1 MLESSNSER
10 KSHTVCCHLVS
21 FFKRQE
27 KNQKKTFNVF
37 VTSNEKKQNNFF
49 SFVLLPTNKTF
60 LFCFAQVANLLAE
73 KKQNVHYSSKDVFSS
88 KWAKKKLLEPFFLL
102 MQHFLPGQNCCI
114 KCSESCFDSQ
124 CQSKKSEVVWKL
136 KRGFNHF
143 TFWKPTK
150 FSACWNL
157 VVLKEKVTLV
167 IFLQTIV
174 LFAGI

>member
-1 MLESSNSER
+1 M
-10 KSHTVCCHLVS
+10 K
-21 FFKRQE
+21 
-27 KNQKKTFNVF
+27 KKTFNVF
-37 VTSNEKKQNNFF
+37 VTSNEKKTKQLFF
-49 SFVLLPTNKTF
+49 CSVANKQDFFVL
-60 LFCFAQVANLLAE
+60 FAQVANLLAE
-73 KKQNVHYSSKDVFSS
+73 KKQNVHYSPKDVFSS
-88 KWAKKKLLEPFFLL
+88 KWATKKLLEPFFLL

-174 LFAGI
+174 LFVGI